1 VHTGVHYPG
10 DTVTGSLIG
19 ASTGLA
25 VAGLLDHR
33 SAPARGPGV
42 SR

>member
-10 DTVTGSLIG
+10 DAVVGSLIG

-25 VAGLLDHR
+25 VAELLDHG
-33 SAPARGPGV
+33 PAIP
-42 SR
+42 